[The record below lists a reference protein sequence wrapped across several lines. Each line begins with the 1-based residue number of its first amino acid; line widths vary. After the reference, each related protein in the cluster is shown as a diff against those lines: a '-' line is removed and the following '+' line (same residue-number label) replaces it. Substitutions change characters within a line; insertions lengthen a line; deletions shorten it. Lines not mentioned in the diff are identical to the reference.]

1 MNANFGLFPELTEQT
16 EKGRRLKGRAA
27 RREAYCRRG
36 AADFK
41 AWLAGERVP
50 SAAE

>member
-1 MNANFGLFPELTEQT
+1 MNANFGLFPELTERTGQ
-16 EKGRRLKGRAA
+16 GRRLKGRA